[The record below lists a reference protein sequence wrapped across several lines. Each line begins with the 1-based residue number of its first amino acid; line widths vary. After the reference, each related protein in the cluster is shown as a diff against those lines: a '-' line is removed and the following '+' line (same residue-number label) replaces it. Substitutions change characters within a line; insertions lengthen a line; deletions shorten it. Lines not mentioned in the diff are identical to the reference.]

1 MRDFTV
7 QTITTTTTTINNI
20 TESTAAYN
28 SNSVPLTWIVSTV
41 LLVVF
46 LLALVIVAIRLKR

>member
-7 QTITTTTTTINNI
+7 QTITTTTTINNI

-28 SNSVPLTWIVSTV
+28 SISVPLTWIVSTV

-46 LLALVIVAIRLKR
+46 LLALVIVAIRMKS